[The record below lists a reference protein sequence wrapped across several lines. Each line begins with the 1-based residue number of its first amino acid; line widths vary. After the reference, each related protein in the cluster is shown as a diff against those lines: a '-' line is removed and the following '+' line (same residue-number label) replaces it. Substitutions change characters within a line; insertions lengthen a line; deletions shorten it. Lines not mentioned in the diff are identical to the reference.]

1 MGERKIVVIP
11 ANPEKVK
18 LYKVGIY
25 CRVSTSIREQLYSI
39 AAQAKS
45 NLRVTKESIQLV
57 IVHNNST
64 IYFMSKSTL
73 ILAASIDI
81 TLKM

>member
-39 AAQAKS
+39 AAQAVYFCLAICS
-45 NLRVTKESIQLV
+45 ERAAIQLLNR
-57 IVHNNST
+57 HT
-64 IYFMSKSTL
+64 
-73 ILAASIDI
+73 A
-81 TLKM
+81 

>member
-39 AAQAKS
+39 AAQVSQLTKS
-45 NLRVTKESIQLV
+45 FNHTPDFILV
-57 IVHNNST
+57 
-64 IYFMSKSTL
+64 
-73 ILAASIDI
+73 DI
-81 TLKM
+81 